1 MFPAGFLTVSVLIPF
16 VVLATGWVV
25 SCFGNLVLLI
35 YFTWTAPNTLS
46 NVTHGGVCK
55 MTFISPFCQTCI
67 HYCVIAYFLNR
78 IAFPFLCFSWT
89 QQAVC
94 TVIVCLFFLS
104 SSCPPS
110 WHSAVSLSV
119 WLADSLFLSLQS
131 LCAHDFYLLRT
142 PFAAPFS
149 EMYNFAIKEKSR
161 PELLNSVFRYFFIYL
176 FIFFRGWRGDKVN
189 SGCRSH
195 F

>member
-1 MFPAGFLTVSVLIPF
+1 MDEGVYFSFPPCSSTVIVLIPVFPAGFLTVSVLIPF

-78 IAFPFLCFSWT
+78 TLHSFSIFVLLLNTAGCVHSHCLSVLSVILLSTLSTQCSISLCLVSWL
-89 QQAVC
+89 
-94 TVIVCLFFLS
+94 TVPVS
-104 SSCPPS
+104 S
-110 WHSAVSLSV
+110 VSLRT
-119 WLADSLFLSLQS
+119 WFLPSS
-131 LCAHDFYLLRT
+131 HTFCCT
-142 PFAAPFS
+142 PLG
-149 EMYNFAIKEKSR
+149 N
-161 PELLNSVFRYFFIYL
+161 V
-176 FIFFRGWRGDKVN
+176 
-189 SGCRSH
+189 
-195 F
+195 